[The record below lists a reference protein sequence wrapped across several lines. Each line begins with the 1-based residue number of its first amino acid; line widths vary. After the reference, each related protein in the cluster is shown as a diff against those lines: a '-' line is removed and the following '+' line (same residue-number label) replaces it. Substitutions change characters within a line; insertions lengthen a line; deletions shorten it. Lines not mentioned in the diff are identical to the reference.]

1 MTTDAR
7 DSGSGIGDSQ
17 EREPVPASANPES
30 RITTPRLM
38 DQTLINR
45 IVEAALL
52 ASAAPMSLAALQ
64 GLFGEDEPAPAG
76 SIEAALA
83 ALQDACAGRGVE
95 LVEVASGWRYQVQ
108 ADVHPYITRMWT
120 ERKTR
125 YTRAT
130 LETLAL
136 IAYRQPITRGEI
148 EQVRGVAV
156 SSNIIQAL
164 EEREWIRVVG
174 HRDVPG
180 KPALFGTTRGFL
192 DYFGLKR
199 LDELPPL
206 SEIRDLGEL
215 EPQLPFDTAPIAAGL
230 GDASRSADAAG
241 DADPASDDASAT
253 PGIDEVL
260 TDTATDG
267 APGETATGEVRSDI
281 ATDDALTDAAAGEVL
296 TDTAAGEVLT
306 DTAAGVAPVDI
317 DDADVALDTWPTT
330 ADADPDA
337 DADAD
342 ADAGENVADL
352 HVDDL
357 DARDTTATDRDASV
371 DVAGTFETDDA
382 DDAPSTDSANDPDA
396 SSLSSLND
404 PEQDN
409 AVETTTVHPDEAAS
423 DDRPE
428 HDR

>member
-1 MTTDAR
+1 MTTETDLHVEMAETADAAT
-7 DSGSGIGDSQ
+7 DMVG
-17 EREPVPASANPES
+17 A
-30 RITTPRLM
+30 PRGALLE
-38 DQTLINR
+38 QGLVTR

-52 ASAAPMSLAALQ
+52 ASTAPMSLAALQ
-64 GLFGEDEPAPAG
+64 ALFGEDDPPPAG
-76 SIEAALA
+76 SIETALA
-83 ALQDACAGRGVE
+83 LLQDASTGRGVE

-120 ERKTR
+120 ERKTK

-148 EQVRGVAV
+148 EAVRGVAV

-180 KPALFGTTRGFL
+180 KPALFGTTRVFL

-215 EPQLPFDTAPIAAGL
+215 EPQLPFDTAPVVASLAAPASDAGMDDVPGDVAVEAGADTDAQAEPDALTAPDDGSAPDEVRSETVADEAIPDIA
-230 GDASRSADAAG
+230 ADAA
-241 DADPASDDASAT
+241 PSDTAPDAT
-253 PGIDEVL
+253 PNGIAD
-260 TDTATDG
+260 AHG
-267 APGETATGEVRSDI
+267 AANAAP
-281 ATDDALTDAAAGEVL
+281 DAPHTN
-296 TDTAAGEVLT
+296 TAAGDVL
-306 DTAAGVAPVDI
+306 AADPTN
-317 DDADVALDTWPTT
+317 DDAT
-330 ADADPDA
+330 
-337 DADAD
+337 
-342 ADAGENVADL
+342 
-352 HVDDL
+352 
-357 DARDTTATDRDASV
+357 
-371 DVAGTFETDDA
+371 
-382 DDAPSTDSANDPDA
+382 A
-396 SSLSSLND
+396 SSPSPLND

-409 AVETTTVHPDEAAS
+409 AVATTTVHPDEAAS
-423 DDRPE
+423 DDDRPE